1 MIFCLFDC
9 LMVDS
14 FFLVTDIERIAKLTN
29 IEYKIIEL
37 KHRLRSWRVGIQF
50 WKLIEK
56 VKLQKADLLYVNF
69 LGFPYLFP
77 LIWLSGIPQQTIIYA
92 CHDFKDHF
100 GIITT
105 IFGRGI
111 IMLIFSLIF
120 LVDKHILHKLSAIFL
135 FIGGLCLLC
144 LSFIAPQ
151 EDKYYQQENNIS
163 QENEKNNSSED
174 VPETKIDDS
183 TPRNDSIDSNP

>member
-1 MIFCLFDC
+1 MILQVLFPDK
-9 LMVDS
+9 VP
-14 FFLVTDIERIAKLTN
+14 
-29 IEYKIIEL
+29 
-37 KHRLRSWRVGIQF
+37 
-50 WKLIEK
+50 KLI
-56 VKLQKADLLYVNF
+56 
-69 LGFPYLFP
+69 
-77 LIWLSGIPQQTIIYA
+77 
-92 CHDFKDHF
+92 KDYF

-111 IMLIFSLIF
+111 IMIIFSLIF
-120 LVDKHILHKLSAIFL
+120 LVDKHILHKLSSIFL

-163 QENEKNNSSED
+163 QENEKNNSTED